1 MHTISR
7 QFLEETFLHCFTA
20 EVSELAH
27 GGQLAGRR
35 GLPRKFSVPHLGNGN
50 PFIAVEIDR
59 NEDGLRAVKYQQLL
73 GCGTAV
79 FITIF
84 ND

>member
-7 QFLEETFLHCFTA
+7 QFLEETTLHHFTA
-20 EVSELAH
+20 EISELAH
-27 GGQLAGRR
+27 GGQLVGRR
-35 GLPRKFSVPHLGNGN
+35 GLPRKFQVKGLGNGN
-50 PFIAVEIDR
+50 PFFAVEIDR
-59 NEDGLRAVKYQQLL
+59 NEDNLCYVKYQQLY
-73 GCGTAV
+73 GCV